1 MISRPS
7 SSLAVM
13 IDSLCVVFNQIAS
26 INQFAINAPCDTG
39 FRQTWT
45 KCPAQHPWGLQRGRN
60 GVGCHQ
66 EEL

>member
-13 IDSLCVVFNQIAS
+13 IDSCAS
-26 INQFAINAPCDTG
+26 FSIRSQASTSSPLTRPAIQAFADLD
-39 FRQTWT
+39 Q
-45 KCPAQHPWGLQRGRN
+45 CPAQHPWGLQRGRN

>member
-13 IDSLCVVFNQIAS
+13 MDSCASFSNQIAS

-45 KCPAQHPWGLQRGRN
+45 NVQRKSMGLTAWS
-60 GVGCHQ
+60 
-66 EEL
+66 